1 MAGLLC
7 LLVLICGALAV
18 NPAGHDAL
26 HEHGHE
32 HGHDEDA
39 GGGHVE
45 GTCAVCLF
53 AGGAVGLAWPQ
64 PAVVNGWSGVLMAVL
79 IAPGCLL
86 SRISVRLVA
95 ASRPGFIMTFFR
107 SVSPPLGRMPHRRG
121 FTLIELLVVIA
132 IIAILAGLL
141 LPALA
146 SAKAKAKAVNCLSNL
161 HQIGLGLE
169 MYGDDHQQRFPEIL
183 HSAFNLDGS
192 TPTNRSWVHTLA
204 PYLGRVDR
212 IRLCP
217 SDPQLRA
224 RTTNGTT
231 SQVLN
236 EFLKDE
242 VGPFG
247 GLKPGSVSYS
257 RKDRLPRPGDTF
269 ITFEIADERD
279 PTSVYSDHTHS
290 RTEWSKGWNSVLEDI
305 QPDRHRNGPAARDR
319 SGGAANY
326 LFGDGHT
333 AAMRAATLKQRLE
346 RGDNFAKPPE

>member
-1 MAGLLC
+1 
-7 LLVLICGALAV
+7 
-18 NPAGHDAL
+18 
-26 HEHGHE
+26 
-32 HGHDEDA
+32 
-39 GGGHVE
+39 
-45 GTCAVCLF
+45 
-53 AGGAVGLAWPQ
+53 
-64 PAVVNGWSGVLMAVL
+64 
-79 IAPGCLL
+79 
-86 SRISVRLVA
+86 
-95 ASRPGFIMTFFR
+95 
-107 SVSPPLGRMPHRRG
+107 MPHRRG